1 MNSTKIDPKFIGQA
15 NPRVGL
21 IALASD
27 FMIEK
32 DFINVIKNKKIDFF
46 VNRIECYNPLTK
58 ENLIKMSNKI
68 TDVTK
73 DILPDQDLD
82 CVVYGCTSGTI
93 AAGHDSIEEKVK
105 VAKPMADVSTPST
118 AAIKALKKFNIKKV
132 SIFTPYSKKLND
144 DVLDYFKSEGFEVTS
159 NSYFDIQD
167 DYDIGKVDQDYLY
180 EVLSKI
186 DLNGADALFVSCT
199 ALPVLEII
207 DKLEKKLNTT
217 VLSSNQALIWD
228 TLVKIK
234 KNNSVEGFGK
244 LFQVN
249 WCHLVKKNTNK
260 D

>member
-1 MNSTKIDPKFIGQA
+1 MNSTKIDPKFISKS

-27 FMIEK
+27 FMIER
-32 DFINVIKNKKIDFF
+32 DFINVIKDKKIDFF

-58 ENLIKMSNKI
+58 ENLIKMADKV
-68 TDVTK
+68 TEVTK
-73 DILPDQDLD
+73 DILPDQNLD

-93 AAGHDSIEEKVK
+93 AAGHKSIEQKVK
-105 VAKPMADVSTPST
+105 LAKPMADVSTPSD
-118 AAIKALKKFNIKKV
+118 AAIKALKKMYIKKV

-144 DVLDYFKSEGFEVTS
+144 DVLDYFNEEGFEITS

-167 DYDIGKVDQDYLY
+167 DYDIGKVDQNYLY
-180 EVLSKI
+180 EVLSKMN
-186 DLNGADALFVSCT
+186 LNGAEALFISCT
-199 ALPVLEII
+199 ALPVLGII

-234 KNNSVEGFGK
+234 KNNSIEGFGK

-249 WCHLVKKNTNK
+249 
-260 D
+260 

>member
-1 MNSTKIDPKFIGQA
+1 MNSTKIDPKFISQA

-32 DFINVIKNKKIDFF
+32 DFINVIKNRKIDFF

-58 ENLIKMSNKI
+58 ENLIKMSNKV
-68 TDVTK
+68 TEVTK

-93 AAGHDSIEEKVK
+93 AAGHDSIEQKVK
-105 VAKPMADVSTPST
+105 VAKPMAKVSTPST
-118 AAIKALKKFNIKKV
+118 AAIKALKKLNIKKV

-144 DVLDYFKSEGFEVTS
+144 DVLDYFKSEGFEITS
-159 NSYFDIQD
+159 NAYFDIQD

-180 EVLSKI
+180 NVLSKI

-207 DKLEKKLNTT
+207 DKLEKKLNTI

-228 TLVKIK
+228 TLIKIN

-249 WCHLVKKNTNK
+249 
-260 D
+260 

>member
-32 DFINVIKNKKIDFF
+32 DFINVIKNRKIDFF

-58 ENLIKMSNKI
+58 ENLIKMANK
-68 TDVTK
+68 VTEVAK

-93 AAGHDSIEEKVK
+93 AAGHDSIEKKVK
-105 VAKPMADVSTPST
+105 FAKPMAEVSTPST
-118 AAIKALKKFNIKKV
+118 AAIKALKKLNVNKV

-180 EVLSKI
+180 DVLSKI

-249 WCHLVKKNTNK
+249 
-260 D
+260 

>member
-1 MNSTKIDPKFIGQA
+1 MNSTKIDPKFIGKS

-32 DFINVIKNKKIDFF
+32 DFINVIKDKKIDFF

-58 ENLIKMSNKI
+58 ENLIKMSNKV

-93 AAGHDSIEEKVK
+93 AAGHDIIEQKVK
-105 VAKPMADVSTPST
+105 AAKPMAEVSTPST
-118 AAIKALKKFNIKKV
+118 AAIQALKKLNINKV
-132 SIFTPYSKKLND
+132 SIFTPYIKKLND

-186 DLNGADALFVSCT
+186 DLKGADALFVSCT

-207 DKLEKKLNTT
+207 DKLEKKLNTI

-249 WCHLVKKNTNK
+249 
-260 D
+260 